1 MSIANGRKIAIRFTQ
16 PLIGNVTGLNP
27 PVGYKKS
34 LLDLSKAVV
43 TTLNQY
49 STSYTGA
56 KAIDGST
63 STYWRGTTAVN
74 WLKLQLPE
82 AKCVTQIR
90 LYLSSY
96 YIKTFTFSGS
106 NDGLTWVQLGGEY
119 TAASSTTAQWY
130 TFTIENPESY
140 LYYRIDTL
148 TAYSTSRIYLY
159 ELDLY
164 EDTPVGNETKFTV
177 SFDEYNYVPGGTS
190 SRKTRAVTSLEVAD
204 PQTLILNFDPGCTN
218 SIQRAAGD
226 ITVTYDG
233 SGTLMGQGGPVLAF
247 ERTFTPVDLD
257 PKNNP
262 HVMEHVGVSD
272 IRAKGDLLQVFC
284 INLGENEHIDM
295 SSITAV
301 GTLTHVDDI

>member
-1 MSIANGRKIAIRFTQ
+1 MSIADGRKIAIRFTQ

-27 PVGYKKS
+27 PAGYKKS

-56 KAIDGST
+56 KAIDNDT
-63 STYWRGTTAVN
+63 STYWRGTTAIN

-106 NDGLTWVQLGGEY
+106 KDGETWVQLGGEY

-130 TFTIENPESY
+130 TFAIENSESH

-204 PQTLILNFDPGCTN
+204 PQTLILNFGPGCTN

-226 ITVTYDG
+226 ITVAYDG

-247 ERTFTPVDLD
+247 EKTFTPVDLD

-262 HVMEHVGVSD
+262 HDGEHLEAELSAV
-272 IRAKGDLLQVFC
+272 AKFTRVYYSSL
-284 INLGENEHIDM
+284 NLGGENMGIENL
-295 SSITAV
+295 TAV
-301 GTLTHVDDI
+301 GLLTHVDDI

>member
-1 MSIANGRKIAIRFTQ
+1 MSIADGRKIAIRFTQ
-16 PLIGNVTGLNP
+16 PLIGNILGLDP

-34 LLDLSKAVV
+34 LLDLSGAVV

-49 STSYTGA
+49 STSYTGS
-56 KAIDGST
+56 KATDNNT
-63 STYWRGTTAVN
+63 FTYWRGTTVVN
-74 WLKLQLPE
+74 WLKLQLSE

-106 NDGLTWVQLGGEY
+106 NDGETWVQLGGEY

-130 TFTIENPESY
+130 TFAIENSASY
-140 LYYRIDTL
+140 LYYKIDTL
-148 TAYSTSRIYLY
+148 TAYSSSRIYLY

-164 EDTPVGNETKFTV
+164 EDTPVGNEAKFTV
-177 SFDEYNYVPGGTS
+177 SFDEYNYVPGGTAS
-190 SRKTRAVTSLEVAD
+190 KKTQDVASLEVAD

-226 ITVTYDG
+226 ITVAYDG

-247 ERTFTPVDLD
+247 EKTFTPVDLD

-262 HVMEHVGVSD
+262 HDEEHLSVSSIESEPKLLRVYYQNTSLNEHVSIDSVVSTCALIAISD
-272 IRAKGDLLQVFC
+272 I
-284 INLGENEHIDM
+284 
-295 SSITAV
+295 
-301 GTLTHVDDI
+301 

>member
-106 NDGLTWVQLGGEY
+106 TDGLTWVQLGGEY

-130 TFTIENPESY
+130 TFAIENSESY

-190 SRKTRAVTSLEVAD
+190 SRETRAVTSLEVAD
-204 PQTLILNFDPGCTN
+204 PQTLILNFGPGCTN

-226 ITVTYDG
+226 ITVAYDG

-247 ERTFTPVDLD
+247 EKTFTPVDLD

-262 HVMEHVGVSD
+262 HDVEHVNISSVVSVPRLLRVYYLNSKTDEHIAINHIVSTCSLTAISD
-272 IRAKGDLLQVFC
+272 I
-284 INLGENEHIDM
+284 
-295 SSITAV
+295 
-301 GTLTHVDDI
+301 

>member
-1 MSIANGRKIAIRFTQ
+1 MSIADGRKIAIKFTQ

-27 PVGYKKS
+27 PAGYKKS
-34 LLDLSKAVV
+34 LLDLSGAVV

-49 STSYTGA
+49 STSYTGN
-56 KAIDGST
+56 KAVDNST

-82 AKCVTQIR
+82 AKCVTQIQ
-90 LYLSSY
+90 LYLGSY

-106 NDGLTWVQLGGEY
+106 NDGETWVQLGGTY

-130 TFTIENPESY
+130 TFAIENSEFY
-140 LYYRIDTL
+140 LYYKIDTL

-177 SFDEYNYVPGGTS
+177 SFDEYNYVPGGTT
-190 SRKTRAVTSLEVAD
+190 SRKTQEVTSLEVAD
-204 PQTLILNFDPGCTN
+204 SHTLILNFGSGCTH

-226 ITVTYDG
+226 ITVAYDG

-247 ERTFTPVDLD
+247 EKTFTPKDLD

-262 HVMEHVGVSD
+262 HDGEHLEAELSAV
-272 IRAKGDLLQVFC
+272 AKFTRVYYSSLNPG
-284 INLGENEHIDM
+284 GENMGIENL
-295 SSITAV
+295 TAV
-301 GTLTHVDDI
+301 GLLTHVDDI

>member
-1 MSIANGRKIAIRFTQ
+1 MSIADGRKIAIRFTQ
-16 PLIGNVTGLNP
+16 PLIGNVLGLDP
-27 PVGYKKS
+27 PAGYKKS

-56 KAIDGST
+56 NAIDNST

-106 NDGLTWVQLGGEY
+106 NDGEAWVQLGGTY

-130 TFTIENPESY
+130 TFAIENQEAY

-148 TAYSTSRIYLY
+148 TAYSTSRVYLY
-159 ELDLY
+159 ELELY
-164 EDTPVGNETKFTV
+164 EDTGVGNETRFSV
-177 SFDEYNYVPGGTS
+177 SFDEYSYVPGGVIA
-190 SRKTRAVTSLEVAD
+190 RVTRPVTGLEILD
-204 PQTLILNFDPGCTN
+204 SNTLLLCFNPGTPY

-226 ITVTYDG
+226 ITVAYDG

-262 HVMEHVGVSD
+262 HVLEHIAVSD
-272 IRAKGDLLQVFC
+272 IKAVGALMRIQY
-284 INLGENEHIDM
+284 NNRYETEHM
-295 SSITAV
+295 ELSGITAI
-301 GTLTHVDDI
+301 GALTHVDDI

>member
-1 MSIANGRKIAIRFTQ
+1 MSIADGRKIAIKFTQ
-16 PLIGNVTGLNP
+16 PLIGNVLGLDP
-27 PVGYKKS
+27 PAGYKKS
-34 LLDLSKAVV
+34 LLDLSGVVV

-49 STSYTGA
+49 SNSYTGA
-56 KAIDGST
+56 KAIDNDT

-106 NDGLTWVQLGGEY
+106 NDGETWVQLGGTY

-130 TFTIENPESY
+130 TFAIENSESY
-140 LYYRIDTL
+140 LYYKIDTL
-148 TAYSTSRIYLY
+148 TAYSTSRVYLY

-164 EDTPVGNETKFTV
+164 EDTPVGNETKFAV
-177 SFDEYNYVPGGTS
+177 SFDEYSYVPGGTI
-190 SRKTRAVTSLEVAD
+190 SRKTQAVTSLELAD
-204 PQTLILNFDPGCTN
+204 TRTLILNFDAGCTN
-218 SIQRAAGD
+218 SIQRAIGD
-226 ITVTYDG
+226 ITVAYDG

-247 ERTFTPVDLD
+247 EHTFTPVDLD

-262 HVMEHVGVSD
+262 HE
-272 IRAKGDLLQVFC
+272 Q
-284 INLGENEHIDM
+284 EHIEVSGIQATATLMRVYYSD
-295 SSITAV
+295 SSESEHIELSNITAV
-301 GTLTHVDDI
+301 GILTHIDDI

>member
-1 MSIANGRKIAIRFTQ
+1 MSIADGRKIAIRFTQ
-16 PLIGNVTGLNP
+16 PLIGNVLGLDP

-34 LLDLSKAVV
+34 LLDLSGAVV

-56 KAIDGST
+56 KAIDNNT

-90 LYLSSY
+90 LYLGSY

-106 NDGLTWVQLGGEY
+106 NDGETWVQLGGTY

-130 TFTIENPESY
+130 TFAIENQEAY
-140 LYYRIDTL
+140 LYYKIDTL
-148 TAYSTSRIYLY
+148 TTYSTSRIYLY

-164 EDTPVGNETKFTV
+164 EDVPVGNETKFIV
-177 SFDEYNYVPGGTS
+177 SFDEYSYVPGGTV
-190 SRKTRAVTSLEVAD
+190 SRKTRTVTSLEVAD
-204 PQTLILNFDPGCTN
+204 SRTLILNFDAGVTR

-226 ITVTYDG
+226 ILVAYDG

-247 ERTFTPVDLD
+247 EKGFTPTGLN

-262 HVMEHVGVSD
+262 HDGERLEISTIQASGSLIRIQYRSESMTEHLGISD
-272 IRAKGDLLQVFC
+272 IVA
-284 INLGENEHIDM
+284 
-295 SSITAV
+295 S
-301 GTLTHVDDI
+301 GTLISIDDI

>member
-1 MSIANGRKIAIRFTQ
+1 MSIADGRKIAIRFTQ
-16 PLIGNVTGLNP
+16 PLIGNVLGLDP
-27 PVGYKKS
+27 PAGYKKS

-56 KAIDGST
+56 NAIDNST

-106 NDGLTWVQLGGEY
+106 KDGETWVQLGGEY

-130 TFTIENPESY
+130 TFAIENPESY

-164 EDTPVGNETKFTV
+164 EDTPVGNETRFTV

-204 PQTLILNFDPGCTN
+204 PQTLILNFGPGCTN

-226 ITVTYDG
+226 ITVAYDG

-247 ERTFTPVDLD
+247 EKTFTPVDLD

-262 HVMEHVGVSD
+262 HDVEHVNISSMES
-272 IRAKGDLLQVFC
+272 APKLLRVYYLC
-284 INLGENEHIDM
+284 TNNDEHIVIDHVV
-295 SSITAV
+295 STCSLTAI
-301 GTLTHVDDI
+301 DDI